1 MKTRRCSDSR
11 PAVTVNVDAGQTVYS
26 TRVNV
31 PESLSLPIFNAE
43 RASDLNAGD
52 VSETAWSVRPAP
64 PPNTSISAIIS
75 TPDAANRGSLPLN
88 LK

>member
-1 MKTRRCSDSR
+1 M
-11 PAVTVNVDAGQTVYS
+11 
-26 TRVNV
+26 

-52 VSETAWSVRPAP
+52 VSKIAWSVRPAP
-64 PPNTSISAIIS
+64 PPTSISAIIS